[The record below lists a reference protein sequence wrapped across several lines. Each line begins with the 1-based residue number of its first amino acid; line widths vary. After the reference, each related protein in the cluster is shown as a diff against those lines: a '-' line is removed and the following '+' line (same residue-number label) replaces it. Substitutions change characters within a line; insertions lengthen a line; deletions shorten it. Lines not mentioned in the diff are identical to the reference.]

1 MAQARNFKK
10 LLADQKKNKQKEVIS
25 ISEASQDY
33 LLDLQKQG
41 DGTQPFSQQFIKDRS
56 ISNAAVGVI
65 QNFQGDLDMI
75 ADADEP
81 YKNLKELIGK
91 YNVFLKELPKSVDKK
106 RFSADE
112 ANYMASLIKPVIE
125 ELNGITG
132 PLLRTRLA
140 FRDFVKQFKPIKV
153 ADRLFGNVP
162 IIGGIIKRKIERQEA
177 GEQALRGAERQAGKE
192 KAREARRGI
201 EDMLE
206 QPAEEL
212 AMEDKDDIIKPSNT
226 NKQISKSKKSAS
238 AQEELVKEKGEKD
251 KETKGLFEMIA
262 ESTYETNE
270 NVKKL
275 VDETEE
281 ANEGRGGLFGALGGA
296 IGSLGTMM
304 LGPGGFGSVTGGLR
318 MLGRTLLSPFR
329 AVTALVRKIPGLG
342 GAKKAPIRTGAG
354 GKSVPVAQKKPEKI
368 KANTKKLAKA
378 NLKKGAKVAGKAIK
392 GVARVAGRAFLPVAA
407 VMSIF
412 DAASGVAQAGEL
424 LGKEDEDLTFR
435 DKASAGVAGFLSGLT
450 FGLLDKEKMAKKFAG
465 VDDKVE
471 QTQLT
476 AEQKSAFGGYS
487 KEMSQGDT
495 LTANAVTASAP
506 PSINNNNVAMP
517 VNNTNMVKNDTYLP
531 PMNNKNNEQ
540 SIVDINN
547 GVVY

>member
-206 QPAEEL
+206 QPADEL

-238 AQEELVKEKGEKD
+238 AQEELVKEKAEADED
-251 KETKGLFEMIA
+251 KQNIFERIA
-262 ESTYETNE
+262 ISTEETNE

-275 VDETEE
+275 VGETEE
-281 ANEGRGGLFGALGGA
+281 ANESRGGLFGGLGSK
-296 IGSLGTMM
+296 IGGLGTML
-304 LGPGGFGSVTGGLR
+304 LGAGGFGLISGGLN
-318 MLGRTLLSPFR
+318 MLGKTLLAPFK
-329 AVTALVRKIPGLG
+329 AVSALVSKIPGV
-342 GAKKAPIRTGAG
+342 AKTPKAPIRTSPKG
-354 GKSVPVAQKKPEKI
+354 VPVAEKKPPKV
-368 KANTKKLAKA
+368 KKNTSKVVKD
-378 NLKKGAKVAGKAIK
+378 NIKKGAKVAGKAVK
-392 GVARVAGRAFLPVAA
+392 GVARVAGRVFLPLAA
-407 VMSIF
+407 AMSIF
-412 DAASGVAQAGEL
+412 DAATGVAQAGEL
-424 LGKEDEDLTFR
+424 LDKDDEDLTFR
-435 DKASAGVAGFLSGLT
+435 DKASAGFAGFLSGLT
-450 FGLLDKEKMAKKFAG
+450 FGLADKEKLAKKFAG
-465 VDDKVE
+465 VKDTPE
-471 QTQLT
+471 QTALSSN
-476 AEQKSAFGGYS
+476 EKMLFGGYS
-487 KEMSQGDT
+487 KEQSQGDS
-495 LTANAVTASAP
+495 LTTNAVVADKAP

-531 PMNNKNNEQ
+531 PMLAKNNEQ

>member
-1 MAQARNFKK
+1 MAEARNFKK

-41 DGTQPFSQQFIKDRS
+41 DGVQPFGQQFIKDRS
-56 ISNAAVGVI
+56 ISNAAVSVV

-177 GEQALRGAERQAGKE
+177 GEQTLRGAERQAGKE
-192 KAREARRGI
+192 KAREARKGI
-201 EDMLE
+201 EEMLE
-206 QPAEEL
+206 TPADEL
-212 AMEDKDDIIKPSNT
+212 AMEDADDVIKPSNT
-226 NKQISKSKKSAS
+226 NKQINKSKKQSAS
-238 AQEELVKEKGEKD
+238 VQEELVKEKAEKD
-251 KETKGLFEMIA
+251 EETKGLFEMIA

-275 VDETEE
+275 VGEAEE
-281 ANEGRGGLFGALGGA
+281 DNDRKPGLFGNLGNMLLGGA
-296 IGSLGTMM
+296 GFGLISGGLARLGT
-304 LGPGGFGSVTGGLR
+304 
-318 MLGRTLLSPFR
+318 TLLRPFS
-329 AVTALVRKIPGLG
+329 AVASLLKRIPGLG
-342 GAKKAPIRTGAG
+342 PSTKPPIRTSSKG
-354 GKSVPVAQKKPEKI
+354 VPVQTKADKPVKQKS
-368 KANTKKLAKA
+368 KAAKLVKD
-378 NLKKGAKVAGKAIK
+378 NIKKGTKVAGKAIK
-392 GVARVAGRAFLPVAA
+392 GVARFAGRAFLPVAA
-407 VMSIF
+407 AMSIF
-412 DAASGVAQAGEL
+412 DAATGVAQAGEL
-424 LGKEDEDLTFR
+424 LDKDDEDLTFR

-450 FGLLDKEKMAKKFAG
+450 FGLVDKTKTAKFLAGKKDTTETSLTANEKM
-465 VDDKVE
+465 
-471 QTQLT
+471 
-476 AEQKSAFGGYS
+476 AFGGYS
-487 KEMSQGDT
+487 KEMSQGDSLNT
-495 LTANAVTASAP
+495 NAVVSDGSP
-506 PSINNNNVAMP
+506 QINNNNVVAP
-517 VNNTNMVKNDTYLP
+517 VTNTNMVKNDTYLP
-531 PMNNKNNEQ
+531 PMNAKNNEQ
-540 SIVDINN
+540 TIVDINN

>member
-25 ISEASQDY
+25 ISEAAQDY

-41 DGTQPFSQQFIKDRS
+41 DGTQPFGQKFIKDES
-56 ISNAAVGVI
+56 ISNATVSVI

-91 YNVFLKELPKSVDKK
+91 YNVFLKELPKSVDKG
-106 RFSADE
+106 RFSDKE
-112 ANYMASLIKPVIE
+112 SNYMVSLIKPVIE

-140 FRDFVKQFKPIKV
+140 FRNFVKQFKPIKV

-192 KAREARRGI
+192 KARDARRGI
-201 EDMLE
+201 EEMLE
-206 QPAEEL
+206 QPADEL
-212 AMEDKDDIIKPSNT
+212 ATEDTDDVVKPSNT
-226 NKQISKSKKSAS
+226 NKQIKKSKKSAS
-238 AQEELVKEKGEKD
+238 AQEELVKEKAEANE
-251 KETKGLFEMIA
+251 ETKGLFEMIA

-281 ANEGRGGLFGALGGA
+281 ANDSRGGLFGNLGSK
-296 IGSLGTMM
+296 IGGLGTLL
-304 LGPGGFGSVTGGLR
+304 LGAGGFGLISSGLN
-318 MLGRTLLSPFR
+318 MLGKTLLAPFK
-329 AVTALVRKIPGLG
+329 AVSALVSKIPGLG
-342 GAKKAPIRTGAG
+342 KTPKAPIKTSPKG
-354 GKSVPVAQKKPEKI
+354 VPVAEKKPAKV
-368 KANTKKLAKA
+368 KQNTSKLVKE
-378 NLKKGAKVAGKAIK
+378 NVKKGAKVAGKAVK
-392 GVARVAGRAFLPVAA
+392 GVARVAGRVFLPLAA
-407 VMSIF
+407 AMSIF
-412 DAASGVAQAGEL
+412 DAATGVAQAGEL
-424 LGKEDEDLTFR
+424 LDKEDEDLTFR

-450 FGLLDKEKMAKKFAG
+450 FGLVDKSKTAKFLAGKKDTVETNLTANEKM
-465 VDDKVE
+465 
-471 QTQLT
+471 
-476 AEQKSAFGGYS
+476 AFGGYS
-487 KEMSQGDT
+487 KEMSQGDSLNT
-495 LTANAVTASAP
+495 NAVVSDSSP
-506 PSINNNNVAMP
+506 QINNNNVVAP
-517 VNNTNMVKNDTYLP
+517 VTNTNMVKNDTYLP
-531 PMNNKNNEQ
+531 PMNAKNNEQ
-540 SIVDINN
+540 TIVDINN

>member
-1 MAQARNFKK
+1 MAKARDFKK

-41 DGTQPFSQQFIKDRS
+41 DGVQPFGQQYIRDKG

-65 QNFQGDLDMI
+65 QNFQGELDMI

-91 YNVFLKELPKSVDKK
+91 YNVLLKELPASVNKK
-106 RFSADE
+106 RFSAEE

-177 GEQALRGAERQAGKE
+177 GEQTLRSAERQAGKE
-192 KAREARRGI
+192 KARDARRGI
-201 EDMLE
+201 EEMLE
-206 QPAEEL
+206 QPADEL
-212 AMEDKDDIIKPSNT
+212 AMEDTDDVVKPSNT
-226 NKQISKSKKSAS
+226 NKQIKKSKKQSAS
-238 AQEELVKEKGEKD
+238 AQEELVKEKAESDKD
-251 KETKGLFEMIA
+251 TRGIFEMIA

-275 VDETEE
+275 VGETEE
-281 ANEGRGGLFGALGGA
+281 ANESRGGLFSNLGGLLLGAGGFASMTGAL
-296 IGSLGTMM
+296 SM
-304 LGPGGFGSVTGGLR
+304 LGK
-318 MLGRTLLSPFR
+318 TLLSPFR
-329 AVTALVRKIPGLG
+329 GIAALVRKIPGLG
-342 GAKKAPIRTGAG
+342 GAAKAPIRTGAG
-354 GKSVPVAQKKPEKI
+354 GKAVPVQKKPEKI
-368 KANTKKLAKA
+368 KKNTKQLVKT
-378 NLKKGAKVAGKAIK
+378 NVKKGAKVAGKAIK
-392 GVARVAGRAFLPVAA
+392 GVARIAGRAFLPVAA
-407 VMSIF
+407 AMSIF

-465 VDDKVE
+465 VKDTTE
-471 QTQLT
+471 TTLT
-476 AEQKSAFGGYS
+476 ANEKMAFGGYS
-487 KEMSQGDT
+487 KEISQGDSLST
-495 LTANAVTASAP
+495 NAVVSDGSP
-506 PSINNNNVAMP
+506 QINNNNVVAP
-517 VNNTNMVKNDTYLP
+517 VTNTNMVKNDTYLP
-531 PMNNKNNEQ
+531 PMLAKNNEQ
-540 SIVDINN
+540 TIVDINN

>member
-1 MAQARNFKK
+1 
-10 LLADQKKNKQKEVIS
+10 
-25 ISEASQDY
+25 
-33 LLDLQKQG
+33 
-41 DGTQPFSQQFIKDRS
+41 
-56 ISNAAVGVI
+56 
-65 QNFQGDLDMI
+65 
-75 ADADEP
+75 
-81 YKNLKELIGK
+81 
-91 YNVFLKELPKSVDKK
+91 
-106 RFSADE
+106 
-112 ANYMASLIKPVIE
+112 MASLIKPVIE

-177 GEQALRGAERQAGKE
+177 GEQTLRGAERQAGKE
-192 KAREARRGI
+192 KAREARKGI
-201 EDMLE
+201 EEMLE
-206 QPAEEL
+206 QPADEL
-212 AMEDKDDIIKPSNT
+212 AMEDTDDVIKPSNT

-238 AQEELVKEKGEKD
+238 AKEELFKEKAEKD

-318 MLGRTLLSPFR
+318 MLGRTLLAPFR

-354 GKSVPVAQKKPEKI
+354 GKAIPATQKKPEKI
-368 KANTKKLAKA
+368 KTNAKQLAKT
-378 NLKKGAKVAGKAIK
+378 NMKKGAKVAGKAIK
-392 GVARVAGRAFLPVAA
+392 GVARIAGRAFLPVAA
-407 VMSIF
+407 AMSIF

-465 VDDKVE
+465 VE
-471 QTQLT
+471 TTTETNLT
-476 AEQKSAFGGYS
+476 ANEKMAFGGYS
-487 KEMSQGDT
+487 KAMNQGDLLST
-495 LTANAVTASAP
+495 NAVVSDGSP
-506 PSINNNNVAMP
+506 QINNNNVVAP
-517 VNNTNMVKNDTYLP
+517 VTNTNMVKNDTYLP
-531 PMNNKNNEQ
+531 PMNAKNNEQ
-540 SIVDINN
+540 TIVDINN

>member
-41 DGTQPFSQQFIKDRS
+41 DGTQPFGQQFIKDRS

-65 QNFQGDLDMI
+65 QSFQGDLDMI

-81 YKNLKELIGK
+81 YKNLKELVGK

-106 RFSADE
+106 RFSRDE

-125 ELNGITG
+125 ELNSITG

-177 GEQALRGAERQAGKE
+177 GEQTLRGAERQAGKE
-192 KAREARRGI
+192 KAREARKGI
-201 EDMLE
+201 EEMLE
-206 QPAEEL
+206 QPADEL
-212 AMEDKDDIIKPSNT
+212 AMEDTDDVIKPSNT

-238 AQEELVKEKGEKD
+238 AQEELVKEKAEATE
-251 KETKGLFEMIA
+251 ETKGLFEMIA

-275 VDETEE
+275 VGETEE
-281 ANEGRGGLFGALGGA
+281 ANERRGGLFGGLGSK
-296 IGSLGTMM
+296 IGGLGTMLLGASGFGLISSGLNM
-304 LGPGGFGSVTGGLR
+304 LGK
-318 MLGRTLLSPFR
+318 TLLAPFK
-329 AVTALVRKIPGLG
+329 AVSALVKRIPGV
-342 GAKKAPIRTGAG
+342 AKTPKAPIKTSPKG
-354 GKSVPVAQKKPEKI
+354 VPVAEKKPAKV
-368 KANTKKLAKA
+368 KTNTSKLVKE
-378 NLKKGAKVAGKAIK
+378 NVKKGAKVAGKAVK
-392 GVARVAGRAFLPVAA
+392 GVARVAGRVFLPLAA
-407 VMSIF
+407 AMSIF
-412 DAASGVAQAGEL
+412 DAATGVAQAGEL
-424 LGKEDEDLTFR
+424 LDKEDEDLTFR

-450 FGLLDKEKMAKKFAG
+450 FGLVDKSKTAKFLAGKKDTVETTLTADEKM
-465 VDDKVE
+465 
-471 QTQLT
+471 
-476 AEQKSAFGGYS
+476 AFGGYS
-487 KEMSQGDT
+487 KEMSQGDSLNT
-495 LTANAVTASAP
+495 NAVVADSSP
-506 PSINNNNVAMP
+506 QINNNNVVAP
-517 VNNTNMVKNDTYLP
+517 VTNTNMVKNDTYLP
-531 PMNNKNNEQ
+531 PMNAKNNEQ
-540 SIVDINN
+540 TIVDINN

>member
-25 ISEASQDY
+25 ISEAAQDY

-41 DGTQPFSQQFIKDRS
+41 DGTQPFGQKFIKDES
-56 ISNAAVGVI
+56 ISNATVSVI

-106 RFSADE
+106 RFSRDE

-192 KAREARRGI
+192 KAREARKGI
-201 EDMLE
+201 EEMLE
-206 QPAEEL
+206 QPADEL
-212 AMEDKDDIIKPSNT
+212 AMEDTDDVIQPSNT
-226 NKQISKSKKSAS
+226 NKQIKKSKKSAS
-238 AQEELVKEKGEKD
+238 VQEELVKEKAEKD
-251 KETKGLFEMIA
+251 EETKGLFEMIA

-281 ANEGRGGLFGALGGA
+281 ANESRGGLFGNLGST
-296 IGSLGTMM
+296 IGGLGTMLIGASGFGLISSGLNM
-304 LGPGGFGSVTGGLR
+304 LGK
-318 MLGRTLLSPFR
+318 TLLAPFK
-329 AVTALVRKIPGLG
+329 AVSALVKRIPGV
-342 GAKKAPIRTGAG
+342 AKTPKAPIKTSPKG
-354 GKSVPVAQKKPEKI
+354 VPVAEKKPAKV
-368 KANTKKLAKA
+368 KQNTSKLVKE
-378 NLKKGAKVAGKAIK
+378 NVKKGAKVAGKAVK
-392 GVARVAGRAFLPVAA
+392 GVARVAGRVFLPLAA
-407 VMSIF
+407 AMSIF
-412 DAASGVAQAGEL
+412 DAATGVAQAGEL
-424 LGKEDEDLTFR
+424 LDKEDEDLTFR

-450 FGLLDKEKMAKKFAG
+450 FGLVDKSKTAKFLAGKKDTVETNLTANEKM
-465 VDDKVE
+465 
-471 QTQLT
+471 
-476 AEQKSAFGGYS
+476 AFGGYS
-487 KEMSQGDT
+487 KEMSQGDSLNT
-495 LTANAVTASAP
+495 NAVVADSSP
-506 PSINNNNVAMP
+506 QINNNNVAMP
-517 VNNTNMVKNDTYLP
+517 VTNTNMVKNDTYLP

-540 SIVDINN
+540 TIVDINN

>member
-41 DGTQPFSQQFIKDRS
+41 DGTQPFGQQFIKDKS

-65 QNFQGDLDMI
+65 QSFQGDLDMI

-81 YKNLKELIGK
+81 YKNLKELVGK

-106 RFSADE
+106 RFSRDE

-125 ELNGITG
+125 ELNSITG

-177 GEQALRGAERQAGKE
+177 GEQTLRGAERQAGKE
-192 KAREARRGI
+192 KAREARKGI
-201 EDMLE
+201 EEMLE
-206 QPAEEL
+206 QPADEL
-212 AMEDKDDIIKPSNT
+212 AMEDTDDVIKPSNT

-238 AQEELVKEKGEKD
+238 AQEELVKEKAEATE
-251 KETKGLFEMIA
+251 ETKGLFEMIA

-275 VDETEE
+275 VGETEE
-281 ANEGRGGLFGALGGA
+281 ANERRGGLFGGLGSK
-296 IGSLGTMM
+296 IGGLGTMLLGASGFGLISSGLNM
-304 LGPGGFGSVTGGLR
+304 LGK
-318 MLGRTLLSPFR
+318 TLLAPFK
-329 AVTALVRKIPGLG
+329 AVSALVKRIPGV
-342 GAKKAPIRTGAG
+342 AKTPKAPIKTSPKG
-354 GKSVPVAQKKPEKI
+354 VPVAEKKPAKV
-368 KANTKKLAKA
+368 KTNTSKLVKE
-378 NLKKGAKVAGKAIK
+378 NVKKGAKVAGKAVK
-392 GVARVAGRAFLPVAA
+392 GVARVAGRVFLPLAA
-407 VMSIF
+407 AMSIF
-412 DAASGVAQAGEL
+412 DAATGVAQAGEL
-424 LGKEDEDLTFR
+424 LDKEDEDLTFR

-450 FGLLDKEKMAKKFAG
+450 FGLVDKSKTAKFLAGKKDTVETTLTANEKM
-465 VDDKVE
+465 
-471 QTQLT
+471 
-476 AEQKSAFGGYS
+476 AFGGYS
-487 KEMSQGDT
+487 KEMSQGDSLNT
-495 LTANAVTASAP
+495 NAVVSDSSP
-506 PSINNNNVAMP
+506 QINNNNVVAP
-517 VNNTNMVKNDTYLP
+517 VTNTNMVKNDTYLP
-531 PMNNKNNEQ
+531 PMNAKNNEQ
-540 SIVDINN
+540 TIVDINN

>member
-1 MAQARNFKK
+1 MAQARDFKK

-41 DGTQPFSQQFIKDRS
+41 DGTQPFGQQFIKDRS
-56 ISNAAVGVI
+56 ISNASVSVI

-81 YKNLKELIGK
+81 YKNLKELVGK

-106 RFSADE
+106 RFSRDE

-125 ELNGITG
+125 ELNSITG

-177 GEQALRGAERQAGKE
+177 GEQTLRGAERQAGKE
-192 KAREARRGI
+192 KAREARKGI
-201 EDMLE
+201 EEMLE
-206 QPAEEL
+206 QPADEL
-212 AMEDKDDIIKPSNT
+212 AMEDTDDVIKPSNT

-238 AQEELVKEKGEKD
+238 AQEELVKEKAEATE
-251 KETKGLFEMIA
+251 ETKGLFEMIA

-275 VDETEE
+275 VGETEE
-281 ANEGRGGLFGALGGA
+281 ANERRGGLFGGLGSK
-296 IGSLGTMM
+296 IGGLGTMLLGASGFGLISSGLNM
-304 LGPGGFGSVTGGLR
+304 LGK
-318 MLGRTLLSPFR
+318 TLLAPFK
-329 AVTALVRKIPGLG
+329 AVSALVSKIPGI
-342 GAKKAPIRTGAG
+342 AKTSKAPIKTSPKG
-354 GKSVPVAQKKPEKI
+354 VPVADKKPAKV
-368 KANTKKLAKA
+368 KTNTQKLVKE
-378 NLKKGAKVAGKAIK
+378 NVKKGAKVAGKAVK
-392 GVARVAGRAFLPVAA
+392 GVARVAGRVFLPLAA
-407 VMSIF
+407 AMSIF
-412 DAASGVAQAGEL
+412 DAATGVAQAGEL
-424 LGKEDEDLTFR
+424 LDKEDEDLTFR

-450 FGLLDKEKMAKKFAG
+450 FGLVDKTKTAKLLAGKKDTVETTLTANEKM
-465 VDDKVE
+465 
-471 QTQLT
+471 
-476 AEQKSAFGGYS
+476 AFGGYS
-487 KEMSQGDT
+487 KEMSQGDSLNT
-495 LTANAVTASAP
+495 NAVVSDGSTQ
-506 PSINNNNVAMP
+506 INNNNVVAP
-517 VNNTNMVKNDTYLP
+517 VTNTNMVKNDTYLP
-531 PMNNKNNEQ
+531 PMNAKNNEQ
-540 SIVDINN
+540 TIVDINN